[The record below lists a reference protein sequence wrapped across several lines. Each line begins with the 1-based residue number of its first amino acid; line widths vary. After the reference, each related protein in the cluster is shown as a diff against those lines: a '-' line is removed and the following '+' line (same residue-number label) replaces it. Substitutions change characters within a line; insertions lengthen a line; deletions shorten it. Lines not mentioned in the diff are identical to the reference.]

1 MIYNCI
7 DNYDFTKTPNM
18 DDFDK
23 CDMKIDETDRKT
35 IGYIEHILTTYPKI
49 LENGTR
55 TFIPANRRCVGH
67 NLLREYLFKL
77 NKDVVVVVLNGKDKN
92 LQFKSEGKIK
102 TIPLYS
108 DDTEVC
114 EMIYKKIDEFKL
126 QERPFVITGFLC
138 VGMGQTLTHESLGS
152 FTSAIFSHLDLSND
166 EIYQLFGRI
175 TGRMKKWGTYCK
187 TNVYCP
193 TTIMHRCNVM
203 EKCARNIAVDHSGIF
218 ASEKDYIEPMENMG
232 EAGQTAIS
240 NFRPNKKE
248 KKIKV
253 IKVIKEKKI
262 KKNIENMRVPVI
274 INISKDEIDEISKIP
289 SNEKK
294 KFIFNIVKDTDEKL
308 YKYITNT
315 AVEDP
320 LQMSTPISDNSYKKH
335 ITDIV
340 NKNKK
345 NKPCTIDLKPKTK
358 EVNNWQVF
366 IDNREN
372 RLCFVIWVVDQ
383 LLY

>member
-1 MIYNCI
+1 
-7 DNYDFTKTPNM
+7 
-18 DDFDK
+18 
-23 CDMKIDETDRKT
+23 
-35 IGYIEHILTTYPKI
+35 
-49 LENGTR
+49 
-55 TFIPANRRCVGH
+55 
-67 NLLREYLFKL
+67 
-77 NKDVVVVVLNGKDKN
+77 
-92 LQFKSEGKIK
+92 
-102 TIPLYS
+102 
-108 DDTEVC
+108 
-114 EMIYKKIDEFKL
+114 
-126 QERPFVITGFLC
+126 
-138 VGMGQTLTHESLGS
+138 
-152 FTSAIFSHLDLSND
+152 
-166 EIYQLFGRI
+166 
-175 TGRMKKWGTYCK
+175 
-187 TNVYCP
+187 
-193 TTIMHRCNVM
+193 MHRCNVM

-248 KKIKV
+248 KK